1 MKVRHVMTSPAV
13 TVKPCASVSEVGN
26 TFLKRR
32 ISAVPVMHDP
42 GGTRSDGDLMH
53 RSEAPPV
60 AIGRWRRLAF
70 RGGRGA
76 APEPIPE
83 SDMATLR
90 SNGAP
95 GGSWDADARSLICVN
110 A

>member
-1 MKVRHVMTSPAV
+1 MKARHVMISPAV

-26 TFLKRR
+26 TILQRR
-32 ISAVPVMHDP
+32 ISAVPVMHDL
-42 GGTRSDGDLMH
+42 GGTGSDGDLMH
-53 RSEAPPV
+53 RSEPPPV

-90 SNGAP
+90 SNGA
-95 GGSWDADARSLICVN
+95 
-110 A
+110 